1 MIVALFCFILFGL
14 FEAVMDK
21 LQFHYKRSIFK
32 NYQSTW
38 WDPKNSWKNKW
49 KNGDKEQGERF
60 LFSSTIFVFVT
71 DAWHFFKFLRN
82 ICMHSG
88 IFFLAL
94 EFCNV
99 WWAVGYA
106 LLTYVL
112 RNIFFEKTFSWVLNS
127 KN

>member
-1 MIVALFCFILFGL
+1 MIVTLFCFILFGL

-60 LFSSTIFVFVT
+60 LFSSTVFVFVT

-82 ICMHSG
+82 VSIQLG
-88 IFFLAL
+88 IFFLIL
-94 EFCNV
+94 NLCGV
-99 WWAVGYA
+99 WFSMGYTI
-106 LLTYVL
+106 LIYIIK
-112 RNIFFEKTFSWVLNS
+112 NIVFEKTFSLLLKS